1 MVNGMINR
9 YNSYRTYLKNKFGS
23 PVLKVPV
30 NGGFS
35 CPNRDGTKSSSGCTF
50 CDNRSFSPVALREDE
65 VTSQVTEVINRTAKR
80 FRHFIPYL
88 QPFSNTYGTVEVL
101 KNIYEPLLKI
111 PGVCGL
117 AIGTRPDCLSDDV
130 YRYLEEISRRTFL
143 SVEIGLQ
150 SGDNDVLSRCN
161 RGHTVEEFID
171 AVKKLASLGIE
182 TVAHCMIGLPG
193 ENEEKMIATAK
204 LCATLPI
211 HGVKIHQLM
220 IISETLLETAYHQGD
235 VVVFTLEEYARQLS
249 EFLTYLNPEQF
260 IHRLMA
266 DSTPENGLIAPLWSA
281 QKTQSLQFINSFME
295 KNSIVQGSRFLDE
308 NRSRQVLS

>member
-23 PVLKVPV
+23 PVLKIPV

-65 VTSQVTEVINRTAKR
+65 VTNQVTGVIERTGKR

-88 QPFSNTYGTVEVL
+88 QPFSNTYGSVEELRSV
-101 KNIYEPLLKI
+101 YEPLLEI

-117 AIGTRPDCLSDDV
+117 AIGTRPDCLSDEI

-143 SVEIGLQ
+143 SVELGLQ
-150 SGDNDVLSRCN
+150 SGDNDVLSLCN
-161 RGHTVEEFID
+161 RGHTIEEFT
-171 AVKKLASLGIE
+171 AAAKKLAALGIE

-193 ENEEKMIATAK
+193 ETEEKMIATAR
-204 LCATLPI
+204 LCASLPL

-220 IISETLLETAYHQGD
+220 IIKGTALETAYLQGD
-235 VVVFTLEEYARQLS
+235 VEVFTLEEYAGRLGN
-249 EFLTYLNPEQF
+249 FLTYLNPRQF

-266 DSTPENGLIAPLWSA
+266 DSTPENGLIAPLWST

-295 KNSIVQGSRFLDE
+295 KHGIIQGSRFLDE